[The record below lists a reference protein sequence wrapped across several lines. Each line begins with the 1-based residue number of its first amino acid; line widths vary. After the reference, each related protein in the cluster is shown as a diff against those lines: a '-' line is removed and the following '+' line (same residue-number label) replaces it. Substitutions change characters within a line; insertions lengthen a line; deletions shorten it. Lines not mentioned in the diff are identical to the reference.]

1 MQTHIHKMVW
11 ENVYTR
17 HRGSREEMEIKLTG
31 KKKTVETRNWPGV
44 KGMRGRKEGL
54 AYA

>member
-1 MQTHIHKMVW
+1 MAW

-31 KKKTVETRNWPGV
+31 KKKPVETRNVETGV
-44 KGMRGRKEGL
+44 KGMRERKEGL